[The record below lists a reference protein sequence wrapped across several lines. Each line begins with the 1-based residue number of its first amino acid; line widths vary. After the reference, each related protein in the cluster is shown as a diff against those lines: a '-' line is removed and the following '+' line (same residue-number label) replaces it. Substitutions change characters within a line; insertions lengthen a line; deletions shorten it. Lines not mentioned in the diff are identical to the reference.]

1 LRDGGWVIGNKLKH
15 IYMIILLGAVVILLV
30 ISVVYALIGSIELS
44 FGLELNTLTSPFY
57 KLGIFF
63 QRYTLEDGTVE
74 DELVIGLFFV
84 NIVMVSL
91 KENEA

>member
-1 LRDGGWVIGNKLKH
+1 MSSV
-15 IYMIILLGAVVILLV
+15 LLGAIVILLV
-30 ISVVYALIGSIELS
+30 ISVVYALLHSIELT
-44 FGLELNTLTSPFY
+44 FGLELNTLQSPFY

-84 NIVMVSL
+84 NIVMVAW
-91 KENEA
+91 KENDA

>member
-1 LRDGGWVIGNKLKH
+1 MSLLLLALLL
-15 IYMIILLGAVVILLV
+15 ILL
-30 ISVVYALIGSIELS
+30 ISIVYALKGSLELT

-74 DELVIGLFFV
+74 DELVIGLFFI
-84 NIVMVSL
+84 NIVMVAW
-91 KENEA
+91 KENDA

>member
-1 LRDGGWVIGNKLKH
+1 LGDGGWVIGNKLKH
-15 IYMIILLGAVVILLV
+15 IYMSILIGAIVILLV
-30 ISVVYALIGSIELS
+30 ISIVYALIGSIELT

-63 QRYTLEDGTVE
+63 QRYSLEDGTVE
-74 DELVIGLFFV
+74 DELVIGLFFI
-84 NIVMVSL
+84 NIVMVAW

>member
-1 LRDGGWVIGNKLKH
+1 
-15 IYMIILLGAVVILLV
+15 MSILLGAIVILLV
-30 ISVVYALIGSIELS
+30 ISIVYALLHSIELT
-44 FGLELNTLTSPFY
+44 FGLELNTLQSPFY

>member
-1 LRDGGWVIGNKLKH
+1 MTILIGA
-15 IYMIILLGAVVILLV
+15 IVILLV
-30 ISVVYALIGSIELS
+30 ISIVYALIGSSELT
-44 FGLELNTLTSPFY
+44 FGLELNTLQSPFY

-84 NIVMVSL
+84 NIVIVAW

>member
-1 LRDGGWVIGNKLKH
+1 
-15 IYMIILLGAVVILLV
+15 MSSILLLAVLLILI
-30 ISVVYALIGSIELS
+30 ISVVYALLHSSELT

-57 KLGIFF
+57 KLGISF
-63 QRYTLEDGTVE
+63 QRYSLEDGTVE

-84 NIVMVSL
+84 NIVMVAW